1 MSNIPPAAKYLN
13 FEKRRKAEWEGED
26 TDVRAAEKGRER
38 QVGHGQRRGRE
49 AEERLLGRRR
59 ADERLQPLTAGAP
72 WPRIRGH
79 NNEEGSGRVV
89 GRGQRAEAHRSGEP
103 HLLPRAFSAQGA
115 NHIRGKRRERKEK
128 LK

>member
-1 MSNIPPAAKYLN
+1 MSNVPPAAKYQN
-13 FEKRRKAEWEGED
+13 FEKRRKAEWEVED
-26 TDVRAAEKGRER
+26 AGVRAAEKGRER
-38 QVGHGQRRGRE
+38 LVGHGQRRGSE
-49 AEERLLGRRR
+49 AEERLLGRRG

-79 NNEEGSGRVV
+79 NDEEGSGQVV
-89 GRGQRAEAHRSGEP
+89 GGGQRAEAHRSGAP
-103 HLLPRAFSAQGA
+103 HLLPRAFSAKGA